1 MGDTELHA
9 LSAGKRQG
17 GHPFYVQ
24 SAALPHTW
32 DIQGFLSASV
42 LSGTSS
48 WIIIPF
54 LQVGSEQLKE
64 TPPAL
69 AYGARRVPQRPPPNP
84 RAVRG
89 TGHSSPGAP
98 LRKGCRCQ
106 PRTCMLGG
114 SRKRQVCFSRTSSS
128 GRDITLRRL
137 MDRSRDFFS
146 RSSCGLSLLWGQV
159 REGGGLCKTAS
170 RLPRWPALAQVPGPA
185 QEGLEA

>member
-24 SAALPHTW
+24 SAALPLTW
-32 DIQGFLSASV
+32 DTQGFLSASV
-42 LSGTSS
+42 LRTTSS

-54 LQVGSEQLKE
+54 LQVGSEQLKK
-64 TPPAL
+64 TPAL
-69 AYGARRVPQRPPPNP
+69 AYGGRRVPQRPPPNP
-84 RAVRG
+84 RAVCR
-89 TGHSSPGAP
+89 TGHSSPGAT
-98 LRKGCRCQ
+98 LQKGWRCQ
-106 PRTCMLGG
+106 ACTCMLGG

-146 RSSCGLSLLWGQV
+146 KSRGGLSLLWGQGG
-159 REGGGLCKTAS
+159 EGGGLHKACAGS
-170 RLPRWPALAQVPGPA
+170 GP
-185 QEGLEA
+185 